1 MRVLHSRAI
10 PWRRR
15 WPPRSSSSGSCP
27 TRELTPA
34 AFLRAPLPACSRHR
48 ARPRGPRGRAAR
60 RRCSR
65 PITIR
70 CAPGRG
76 RRRGARRR
84 ASAAKWPAR
93 PTIARTRASV
103 CSARTF
109 CTCTA
114 PARRS
119 SSRSTKPPRSSAL
132 SDAAST
138 TSSTSSSPSRSSSGR
153 LRTST
158 RGTASR
164 ACPRR
169 WIGCGKKGRG
179 SLART
184 WSSTA
189 ATTLR
194 IRLGGRKPKSPSRKP
209 RSRRRVKARA
219 SPTTVQAGTT
229 V

>member
-93 PTIARTRASV
+93 PTIARTRGAPRSPTTITAFSRPHAASAPRQPPRPAPTFPADRPDTPPRANPRLPKTRLQNAFETARANPSSRRPPSTREPTKLTKQPHAPHPRTPITQPR
-103 CSARTF
+103 SALRELS
-109 CTCTA
+109 A
-114 PARRS
+114 PVRRRPGGAHLARRS
-119 SSRSTKPPRSSAL
+119 
-132 SDAAST
+132 
-138 TSSTSSSPSRSSSGR
+138 
-153 LRTST
+153 
-158 RGTASR
+158 
-164 ACPRR
+164 RR
-169 WIGCGKKGRG
+169 E
-179 SLART
+179 AR
-184 WSSTA
+184 
-189 ATTLR
+189 R
-194 IRLGGRKPKSPSRKP
+194 
-209 RSRRRVKARA
+209 
-219 SPTTVQAGTT
+219 
-229 V
+229 